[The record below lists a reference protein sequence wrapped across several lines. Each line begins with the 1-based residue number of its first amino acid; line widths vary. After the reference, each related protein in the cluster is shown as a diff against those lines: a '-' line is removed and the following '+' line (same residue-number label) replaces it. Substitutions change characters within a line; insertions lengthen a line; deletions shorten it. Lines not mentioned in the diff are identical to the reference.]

1 MVFDRHSAFY
11 IQCKKTI
18 SVRVY
23 FSSGYLGSRLP
34 FAITH
39 CHVYSV
45 VTIPDVA
52 MQYVSRYLGNDAIR
66 IAILVYRI
74 SQCLD
79 LHTIFFLIVYTPES
93 F

>member
-11 IQCKKTI
+11 IQCKKLFRYEFTFLPAI
-18 SVRVY
+18 WD
-23 FSSGYLGSRLP
+23 RLP
-34 FAITH
+34 FAITL

-52 MQYVSRYLGNDAIR
+52 MRYVSRYLGNDAIR